1 MWPKKRAGI
10 SFKSVPVKHISG
22 GVCVAVEQET
32 LCVCEDRMEK
42 LKDSFS
48 RIIKPT
54 TFAPKFPTISH
65 GVPAEREELE
75 EHPLIPKK
83 SPSSIWEFPT
93 HY

>member
-1 MWPKKRAGI
+1 M
-10 SFKSVPVKHISG
+10 
-22 GVCVAVEQET
+22 AVEQET

-75 EHPLIPKK
+75 EHPLIPKNPHHPFGN
-83 SPSSIWEFPT
+83 SPPIINSS
-93 HY
+93 